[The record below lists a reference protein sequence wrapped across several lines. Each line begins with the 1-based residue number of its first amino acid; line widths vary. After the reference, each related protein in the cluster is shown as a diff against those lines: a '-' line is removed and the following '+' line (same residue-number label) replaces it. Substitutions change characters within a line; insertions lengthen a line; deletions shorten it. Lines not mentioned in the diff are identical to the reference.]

1 MLEAHR
7 AVRNDEILIE
17 ARGLKTHF
25 PVASGL
31 LGRSTGTLRAVD
43 GIDLAIRKGET
54 LGLVGESGCGKT
66 TLGRT
71 LLRLVEPSAGTI
83 RFEGRDITH
92 LPKEPMRRLRRHMQM
107 IFQDP
112 YSSLNPR
119 MRVGRIIEEGML
131 VHGLGG
137 SKERKE
143 RVGELLEVV
152 GLRPEAAGRYPHAFS
167 GGERQRIG
175 IARALALL
183 PRLIVADEPVS
194 SLDVSVQ
201 AQILN
206 LLMDLQASYGLT
218 YLLISHDL
226 RVVEHMSDR
235 VCVMYLGRI
244 VEIAP
249 SASLYANPLHPY
261 THALLAALPV
271 PDPNRRSSSGALP
284 GDIPS
289 PFAPPPGCCFHP
301 RCPRRMEICV
311 ERAPLLR
318 EVRPGHFVACSL
330 YDGTEEKGPGAG
342 NAKGEDRV

>member
-1 MLEAHR
+1 
-7 AVRNDEILIE
+7 VRNDEILLE
-17 ARGLKTHF
+17 SRGLKTHF
-25 PVASGL
+25 PVTSGL
-31 LGRSTGTLRAVD
+31 LGRTTGVLRAVD

-83 RFEGRDITH
+83 RFEGREITH

-119 MRVGRIIEEGML
+119 MRVGRLIEEGML

-137 SKERKE
+137 PKERKR
-143 RVGELLEVV
+143 RVAELLEVV

-183 PRLIVADEPVS
+183 PKLIVADEPVS
-194 SLDVSVQ
+194 SLDVSIQ

-218 YLLISHDL
+218 YLFISHDL

-235 VCVMYLGRI
+235 VCVMYRGRI

-249 SASLYANPLHPY
+249 SASLYANPFHPY
-261 THALLAALPV
+261 THALLAALPL
-271 PDPNRRSSSGALP
+271 PDPKRKPLAGSLP
-284 GDIPS
+284 ADIAS
-289 PFAPPPGCCFHP
+289 PPTAFLGCCFHP
-301 RCPRRMEICV
+301 RCPRRMDLCV
-311 ERAPLLR
+311 DRAPSLR
-318 EVRPGHFVACSL
+318 EVRPGHFVACCL
-330 YDGTEEKGPGAG
+330 YDAS
-342 NAKGEDRV
+342 A

>member
-7 AVRNDEILIE
+7 AVRNDEILLE
-17 ARGLKTHF
+17 SRGLKTHF
-25 PVASGL
+25 PVTSGL
-31 LGRSTGTLRAVD
+31 LGRTTGVLRAVD

-83 RFEGRDITH
+83 RFEGREITH

-119 MRVGRIIEEGML
+119 MRVGRLIEEGML

-137 SKERKE
+137 PKERKR
-143 RVGELLEVV
+143 RVAELLEVV

-183 PRLIVADEPVS
+183 PKLIVADEPVS
-194 SLDVSVQ
+194 SLDVSIQ

-218 YLLISHDL
+218 YLFISHDL

-235 VCVMYLGRI
+235 VCVMYRGRI

-249 SASLYANPLHPY
+249 SASLYANPFHPY
-261 THALLAALPV
+261 THALLAALPL
-271 PDPNRRSSSGALP
+271 PDPKRKPLAGSLP
-284 GDIPS
+284 ADIAS
-289 PFAPPPGCCFHP
+289 PPTAFLGCCFHP
-301 RCPRRMEICV
+301 RCPRRMDLCV
-311 ERAPLLR
+311 DRAPSLR
-318 EVRPGHFVACSL
+318 EVRPGHFVACCL
-330 YDGTEEKGPGAG
+330 YDAS
-342 NAKGEDRV
+342 A